1 MLRVIPE
8 IQQDWTLA
16 DIVQYRTPPT
26 WEPAFQ
32 TAADDVADVSETLA
46 GDEKQ
51 HGRFYP
57 EKRDLFRALD
67 MVPLNQVR
75 VIIVGQDPYPD
86 TNANRPAPRA
96 TGLAFSEAKDDAISS
111 SLKTV
116 FKELKRTVP
125 GFIEP
130 TCGDLT
136 SWALQ
141 GVLLLNKELTVRP
154 GQPGSHRG
162 LWDGI
167 VNRIVQFIAQERPQ
181 AIFALWG
188 AEARK
193 LRPIIGSKHTIF
205 EAAHP
210 SGRAAGR
217 YAGSNNFNLINEALR
232 KQGQPEINWNV
243 VC

>member
-1 MLRVIPE
+1 M
-8 IQQDWTLA
+8 
-16 DIVQYRTPPT
+16 
-26 WEPAFQ
+26 
-32 TAADDVADVSETLA
+32 
-46 GDEKQ
+46 
-51 HGRFYP
+51 
-57 EKRDLFRALD
+57 
-67 MVPLNQVR
+67 
-75 VIIVGQDPYPD
+75 
-86 TNANRPAPRA
+86 
-96 TGLAFSEAKDDAISS
+96 
-111 SLKTV
+111 
-116 FKELKRTVP
+116 
-125 GFIEP
+125 
-130 TCGDLT
+130 
-136 SWALQ
+136 Q

-193 LRPIIGSKHTIF
+193 LRPIIGSKRTIF

>member
-1 MLRVIPE
+1 MLRLIPE
-8 IQQDWTLA
+8 ITQEWTLA
-16 DIVQYRTPPT
+16 DIVRLRTPPT

-32 TAADDVADVSETLA
+32 AAADDVAEVSETLA
-46 GDEKQ
+46 EDEKQ
-51 HGRFYP
+51 HGRFFP
-57 EKRDLFRALD
+57 DKKDLFRALE

-75 VIIVGQDPYPD
+75 VVIIGQDPYPD
-86 TNANRPAPRA
+86 TNANREAPRA
-96 TGLAFSEAKDDAISS
+96 TGMAFSEAKDDDISS
-111 SLKTV
+111 SLRTV
-116 FKELKRTVP
+116 FRELKKTVP
-125 GFIEP
+125 GFTDP
-130 TCGDLT
+130 QCGDLT

-154 GQPGSHRG
+154 GQPGSHRR

-167 VNRIVQFIAQERPQ
+167 VNRIIQLIVQTRPK

-193 LRPIIGSKHTIF
+193 VTPIIGSKHLIL

-217 YAGSNNFNLINEALR
+217 YAGSNNFNLINAALR
-232 KQGQPEINWNV
+232 EQNEPEINWNII
-243 VC
+243 C